1 MKAILRSS
9 RQLIVYG
16 MIGCMGASLDF
27 IIFWL
32 LTNRVGLHYQLSNF
46 VGVLF
51 GITNNF
57 FLNAF
62 FNFKMTDRLFVRFVS
77 FLGVGLTGWGMSA
90 GLLWAFI
97 DRMVMENAYAKLLTI
112 LLVTAVQFVLNKFIT
127 FRKGA
132 KNV

>member
-1 MKAILRSS
+1 
-9 RQLIVYG
+9 
-16 MIGCMGASLDF
+16 MGASLDF

-32 LTNRVGLHYQLSNF
+32 LTNKVGLHYQLSNL

-62 FNFKMTDRLFVRFVS
+62 FNFKTTDRLLARFAC
-77 FLGVGLTGWGMSA
+77 FLGVGMTGCGISA
-90 GLLWAFI
+90 GLLLAFI
-97 DRMVMENAYAKLLTI
+97 GGLRMENVYAKLLTI
-112 LLVTAVQFVLNKFIT
+112 FFVTAVQFILNKFIT

-132 KNV
+132 KNA

>member
-9 RQLIVYG
+9 RQLIFYG

-27 IIFWL
+27 IIFWV
-32 LTNRVGLHYQLSNF
+32 LTNRGGLHYQISNF
-46 VGVLF
+46 IGVLF

-57 FLNAF
+57 VLNAF
-62 FNFKMTDRLFVRFVS
+62 FNFKTTDRLLVRFVS
-77 FLGVGLTGWGMSA
+77 FLGIGLTGWGMSA
-90 GLLWAFI
+90 GLLRVFI
-97 DRMVMENAYAKLLTI
+97 GRMGMENAYAKLLTI
-112 LLVTAVQFVLNKFIT
+112 FFVTAVQFVLNKFIT